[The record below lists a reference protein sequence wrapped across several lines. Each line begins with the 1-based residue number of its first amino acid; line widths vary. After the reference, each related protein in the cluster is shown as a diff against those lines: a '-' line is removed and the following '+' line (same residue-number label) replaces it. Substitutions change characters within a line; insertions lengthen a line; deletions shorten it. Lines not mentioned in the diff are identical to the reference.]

1 MVIILFLYNSVERKR
16 SFYLFSLSS
25 LIDNIFREVFVMKDA
40 VLNFANFI
48 LFKVLSSLSFSS
60 FFFFPS
66 PLALK

>member
-60 FFFFPS
+60 FFFS
-66 PLALK
+66 LRH